1 LSNLI
6 FLFKKCYFW
15 VHSLKLKQINMTDL
29 LNINSTKFLG
39 GTGVHNL
46 IKVALVGFV
55 VYKLAK

>member
-1 LSNLI
+1 
-6 FLFKKCYFW
+6 
-15 VHSLKLKQINMTDL
+15 MTDL